1 MVELLIADRRKNSY
15 SLAYFQKNGALPPLF
30 LVSSYKTAAEHFRV
44 IDDMTSSVIVPYG
57 DGKEIIAEFNSNKSI
72 YEFSQ
77 LLRKAQQ
84 YTINIFDY
92 EREQLIKN
100 DGLVRYLDGKVL
112 ALKEGAYDKEFG
124 LNLENDSHLDASI
137 F

>member
-1 MVELLIADRRKNSY
+1 
-15 SLAYFQKNGALPPLF
+15 
-30 LVSSYKTAAEHFRV
+30 
-44 IDDMTSSVIVPYG
+44 MTTSVIVPYG

-124 LNLENDSHLDASI
+124 LNLENDSHLDVSI